1 MKTIALILF
10 MALSTSIVKAEQ
22 LTEAERMAKY
32 QAMVDSQYN
41 TAATKLQAERSPL
54 DGVPL
59 GVGLSAGA
67 LAYSLHDMN
76 TSNPYAVGSAL
87 GAASSLLPHVTDRT
101 ASSILRSIGW
111 R

>member
-10 MALSTSIVKAEQ
+10 MVLSTSVVEAEQ

-59 GVGLSAGA
+59 GAALSAGS
-67 LAYSLHDMN
+67 LAYSLRDMD
-76 TSNPYAVGSAL
+76 TSNPYAVAGAV
-87 GAASSLLPHVTDRT
+87 GAASSLLPHVTDQT